1 MDTTAKPKVIRGT
14 ILTFFVVLLAASIP
28 LNFAQ
33 ERITKDIFEQQYRIR
48 KQLHPSTREKI
59 EQAAQIFLSQTVSA
73 EMDIFYDQIADNV
86 IEGQFE
92 NLSGEEEE
100 ILSFYIICQA
110 TSKVE
115 EDMGLMTH
123 EIEAMNQAK
132 EKLGN
137 LIEEAQRWI
146 EKESQ
151 EPIHKS
157 EKTSAELQEHEQTP
171 LLKIEEN
178 LAVTPNTKMEYPRM
192 PEISYPENLAE
203 MSLPELEVELYR
215 LKVALNS
222 LHGISKTGIEAL
234 NKVQER
240 RLKFLQSLASL
251 SRTVAIIPDSVI
263 KDIK

>member
-1 MDTTAKPKVIRGT
+1 MNMTANLKVTLGS
-14 ILTFFVVLLAASIP
+14 ILILLVGLLAVSIP

-33 ERITKDIFEQQYRIR
+33 ERITKEIFEQQYRIR
-48 KQLHPSTREKI
+48 KQLHPSTQEKI
-59 EQAAQIFLSQTVSA
+59 EQAAQIFLNQAVSA
-73 EMDIFYDQIADNV
+73 EMDIFYDQIAANV

-92 NLSGEEEE
+92 TLSGEAEE

-115 EDMGLMTH
+115 EDMRLMTH

-137 LIEEAQRWI
+137 LIDEAQRWI

-192 PEISYPENLAE
+192 PEISYPENLVE

-222 LHGISKTGIEAL
+222 LHDISKTGIEAL
-234 NKVQER
+234 NEVREQ
-240 RLKFLQSLASL
+240 RLKFLQSLTSL
-251 SRTVAIIPDSVI
+251 SRTVANIPDSVI